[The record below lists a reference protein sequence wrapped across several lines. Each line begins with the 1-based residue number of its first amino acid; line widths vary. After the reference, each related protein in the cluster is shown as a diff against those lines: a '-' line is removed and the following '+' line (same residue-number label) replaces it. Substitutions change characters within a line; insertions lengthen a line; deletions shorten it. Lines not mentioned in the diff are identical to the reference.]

1 MIRTE
6 AKVDFDPDFD
16 HVLKVRLQG
25 SSLHLSLEEDRKG
38 FFSSPV
44 RKTRILET
52 GAYSPPYNYSILAL
66 ARH

>member
-1 MIRTE
+1 MITTE

-38 FFSSPV
+38 FFGV
-44 RKTRILET
+44 RKIGILELLSKAQYT
-52 GAYSPPYNYSILAL
+52 AY
-66 ARH
+66 